1 MRRPS
6 PIPRSSSPAEEQELS
21 VADEFARRRTLRERL
36 APGSPDPLTTEDL
49 VSDDSETLPIAPYL
63 GTWGRADSAVPLA
76 ADATPAR
83 PVPEPSE
90 TPSRREPLSP
100 RDLWKATRARR
111 KTLRAEIRRFTQ
123 RSRRRRLTGIAITA
137 AVLLV
142 IVGSVGAAYSPLF
155 AVQKITVAGVQSL
168 DASVVELAL
177 ADQLGT
183 PLALVS
189 TEAVKE
195 SLSAF
200 PMIETYTLEAHP
212 PNDLTVRVVERTPV
226 GMLDN
231 GAGYTVVDAAGVA
244 LLTSAQRPEGFAMLE
259 IEGGVESPAFA
270 AAGKVMRTLPAAL
283 RAQVEVV
290 TASTPND
297 VRLRL
302 FSGAEIAWGS
312 GEDSA
317 LKAHVLELTMAT
329 SPGFALYDVS
339 SPEAVVVG

>member
-1 MRRPS
+1 MVPTRTE
-6 PIPRSSSPAEEQELS
+6 SSAEE
-21 VADEFARRRTLRERL
+21 A
-36 APGSPDPLTTEDL
+36 

-63 GTWGRADSAVPLA
+63 GTWGRAEA
-76 ADATPAR
+76 AAQPTADVAPAR
-83 PVPEPSE
+83 PVHESAEVPV
-90 TPSRREPLSP
+90 RREALSP

-123 RSRRRRLTGIAITA
+123 RSRRRRVTGIAITA
-137 AVLLV
+137 AILLV

-155 AVQKITVAGVQSL
+155 AVQKITIAGVQSL
-168 DASVVELAL
+168 DASAVERAL

-189 TEAVKE
+189 AEAVKE
-195 SLSAF
+195 DLRAF

-244 LLTSAQRPEGFAMLE
+244 LLTSAERPAGFAMLE

-270 AAGKVMRTLPAAL
+270 AAGKVMRTLPADL
-283 RAQVEVV
+283 RAQVDLV

-302 FSGAEIAWGS
+302 LSGAEIAWGS

-317 LKAHVLELTMAT
+317 LKAHVLGLTMT
-329 SPGFALYDVS
+329 TKPGFAFYDVS